1 MGEGKLME
9 DIMLFDKIQYDSK
22 PIPNQPIEKVIIPRN
37 TVFNLNFPIVEELPP
52 ENMEKIWKKLSE
64 RCFI

>member
-1 MGEGKLME
+1 ME
-9 DIMLFDKIQYDSK
+9 NIILFDEIQYDSK

-37 TVFNLNFPIVEELPP
+37 TVFNLNLPMVEELSL
-52 ENMEKIWKKLSE
+52 EKIWKKLSE